1 MKYINSQVDALVAT
15 RGAEGE
21 HEASRRLK
29 TELFSEMDGIA
40 SSSCQVRKIKAKVG
54 A

>member
-1 MKYINSQVDALVAT
+1 MAS

-40 SSSCQVRKIKAKVG
+40 SNSCKVS
-54 A
+54 